1 MAIIDQLA
9 TSNTFSQWLGGTQS
23 LISKMNSLTDGGVSS
38 TFYANTNIQ
47 VSNNVTITGNLTV
60 SGNIVLDSIGFDD
73 LEANG
78 SINVGV
84 NLTVAGNTTLA
95 NVTSTYG
102 NFNTAN
108 VINLAGQS
116 GNRANTSYDTANS
129 AAIYANG
136 AFAAANSSVDNALA
150 FAIALG

>member
-1 MAIIDQLA
+1 MLFTSVDSAVFSVWSIFSLFSTVLLA
-9 TSNTFSQWLGGTQS
+9 F
-23 LISKMNSLTDGGVSS
+23 
-38 TFYANTNIQ
+38 
-47 VSNNVTITGNLTV
+47 
-60 SGNIVLDSIGFDD
+60 NIVLDSIGFDD

-84 NLTVAGNTTLA
+84 NLTVAGNTSLA
-95 NVTSTYG
+95 NLTTTYG